1 MFFCKMRDHT
11 GGAHLLREP
20 RAIWSWLGFIN
31 ETALFSAARRH
42 DYGPTSV
49 NVRVGFLSHLVDNI
63 PVLFA
68 MLTTEPDANSCQ

>member
-1 MFFCKMRDHT
+1 MW
-11 GGAHLLREP
+11 G
-20 RAIWSWLGFIN
+20 WLGFISK
-31 ETALFSAARRH
+31 TALFSAAMRNE
-42 DYGPTSV
+42 YGPTSV